1 MTSWIKYI
9 HLFCALVKFKTRG
22 FCSFLLGKQNLVF
35 VTELWP
41 LMQRWIWTLMKKYFS
56 ALAFSYN
63 IIYCLHQIYTLLK
76 CKINNKKKSAFS
88 QHSVFYTVYKTVHFP
103 PLYLAS
109 RVSLERA
116 IRAAAADLILIWPVP
131 DLEK

>member
-1 MTSWIKYI
+1 
-9 HLFCALVKFKTRG
+9 
-22 FCSFLLGKQNLVF
+22 
-35 VTELWP
+35 
-41 LMQRWIWTLMKKYFS
+41 MKKYFS

-76 CKINNKKKSAFS
+76 YKINNNKKKSAFS

-116 IRAAAADLILIWPVP
+116 IRAAAADLVLI
-131 DLEK
+131 